1 MTTSTTP
8 ETEVQ
13 SPEDRLASL
22 LGGDDEP
29 EQEAEEANPET
40 EDSDDEQEPAEDDQ
54 EQPEEVEGGEEVEF
68 GGMAYKLPKPIAEVV
83 KKAESFQADYTR
95 KTQEAAE
102 IRRAAEEKARFLDR
116 MEKVRSEQFDSV
128 VALQS
133 VQSQI
138 KQLEAIDWN
147 ELARADQS
155 EFLRLDRMQRTL
167 LQQQNDLKETLR
179 NAAGT
184 ETAAVSEF
192 KQEMLRRGAE
202 ELKRDIKGWSAEKA
216 RAITENAKVYGFS
229 DDELGEISDARFVKA
244 LHDAMQWRQLQA
256 SKPGIEKKVSGA
268 RPMKT
273 ASRSAPTA
281 QRDSQQVASRQS
293 LKKSGKSEDAEA
305 FFESLFKSK
314 R

>member
-22 LGGDDEP
+22 LGGDEEP
-29 EQEAEEANPET
+29 EQEADEANPEA
-40 EDSDDEQEPAEDDQ
+40 EDSEAEQEASAEDE
-54 EQPEEVEGGEEVEF
+54 EQPEEGEEAEEVEF
-68 GGMAYKLPKPIAEVV
+68 GGMAYSLPKPIAEVV
-83 KKAESFQADYTR
+83 KKADSLQADYTR

-102 IRRAAEEKARFLDR
+102 IRRAADERMRFLDR
-116 MEKVRSEQFDSV
+116 MEKVRSEQFESV
-128 VALQS
+128 VSLQS

-147 ELARADQS
+147 ELARTDQS

-167 LQQQNDLKETLR
+167 VEQRESLKETLR
-179 NAAGT
+179 NAAST

-202 ELKRDIKGWSAEKA
+202 ELKRDIKGWSPERGKA
-216 RAITENAKVYGFS
+216 IAENAKVYGFT
-229 DDELGEISDARFVKA
+229 DEELSELADARFVKA
-244 LHDAMQWRQLQA
+244 LNDAYQWRQLQA

-273 ASRSAPTA
+273 ASRSAPQA
-281 QRDSQQVASRQS
+281 QRDSQQVAARQA
-293 LKKSGKSEDAEA
+293 LKKSGKSEDATA
-305 FFESLFKSK
+305 FFESMFSRK
-314 R
+314 

>member
-29 EQEAEEANPET
+29 EQEAEDANPET
-40 EDSDDEQEPAEDDQ
+40 EESDEEQEPAEDDQ
-54 EQPEEVEGGEEVEF
+54 DQPEEEGGEEVEF

-83 KKAESFQADYTR
+83 RKAESFQADYTR

-116 MEKVRSEQFDSV
+116 MEKVRSEQFESV

-147 ELARADQS
+147 ELARSDQS

-167 LQQQNDLKETLR
+167 VQQQNDLKETLR

-192 KQEMLRRGAE
+192 KAEMLRRGAE
-202 ELKRDIKGWSAEKA
+202 ELKRDIKGWNADKA
-216 RAITENAKVYGFS
+216 KAITENAKVYGFS
-229 DDELGEISDARFVKA
+229 DDELGEITDARFVKA

-256 SKPGIEKKVSGA
+256 SKPGIEKKVAGA

-281 QRDSQQVASRQS
+281 QRDSQQVASRES
-293 LKKSGKSEDAEA
+293 LKKSGKSADAEA